1 MANYNFQMN
10 MGDES
15 KVEESL
21 LSISWHDSAW
31 IPILNQANVMDYFS
45 ERSNPFYDRTCN
57 NEVLKM
63 QKLGVADVQL
73 QNMQGT
79 EFQLLHVQEPILYV
93 IRKQTR
99 HSPTQVTP
107 LSDYYIIAGVVY
119 QAPDLSTLLNSR
131 IVSAV
136 SHLQGAFEE
145 ARGYSRYH
153 PSRGYWWDFG
163 KDKEKK
169 AAKVQK
175 KKKEEPSSLFQRRR
189 VDMLLDHL
197 TRQFPFRTP
206 AALEGKMEEVEGEGE
221 KDAEVEDQEEENS
234 VKTEGVKRER
244 EKDGIKSE
252 NKRLK
257 LER

>member
-1 MANYNFQMN
+1 MDSDN
-10 MGDES
+10 
-15 KVEESL
+15 L

-79 EFQLLHVQEPILYV
+79 EYQLLHVQEPILYV
-93 IRKQTR
+93 VRKQIR
-99 HSPTQVTP
+99 HSQTQVTP

-119 QAPDLSTLLNSR
+119 QAPDLGTLLNAR
-131 IVSAV
+131 VLTAV
-136 SHLQGAFEE
+136 SHLHEGFEE

-153 PSRGYWWDFG
+153 PSRGYWWNFG
-163 KDKEKK
+163 KEKESEKK
-169 AAKVQK
+169 KTK
-175 KKKEEPSSLFQRRR
+175 EKKKEEPSSLFQRRR
-189 VDMLLDHL
+189 VDMLLAQL
-197 TRQFPFRTP
+197 TGQFPFKTP
-206 AALEGKMEEVEGEGE
+206 AALEGPKLEEGEAEKEGEDEEVKGEG
-221 KDAEVEDQEEENS
+221 S
-234 VKTEGVKRER
+234 IKRER
-244 EKDGIKSE
+244 PDKDSKSE
-252 NKRLK
+252 PKRVK